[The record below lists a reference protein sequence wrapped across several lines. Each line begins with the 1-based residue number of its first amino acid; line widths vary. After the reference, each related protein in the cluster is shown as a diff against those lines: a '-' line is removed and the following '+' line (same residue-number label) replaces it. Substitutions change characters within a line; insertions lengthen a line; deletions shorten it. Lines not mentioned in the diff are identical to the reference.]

1 MCDVLNL
8 PGREGARALWYSPV
22 NHSGG
27 ASVRLISMCS
37 AVFVSV
43 LGCGV
48 ARGQSAAPAPQPR
61 PLVGSIASHP
71 DWPKAKTADVE
82 SVGALMAA
90 LYDVISGPAGKPRDW
105 DRFRSLFLPD
115 GRLGVIRH
123 AETAA
128 DGKPGHPDD
137 VVFLTPQDYIDR
149 DAPFFRNNGFFERG
163 IANRVEEFG
172 GLVSVWSTYESRH
185 AADDPKPFVRGINSL
200 QIVKAQGRYWVASI
214 VWDDERSGISLPE
227 KYLK

>member
-1 MCDVLNL
+1 VI
-8 PGREGARALWYSPV
+8 
-22 NHSGG
+22 
-27 ASVRLISMCS
+27 SVCS
-37 AVFVSV
+37 AVLFVS
-43 LGCGV
+43 LGG
-48 ARGQSAAPAPQPR
+48 GAATAQQPK
-61 PLVGSIASHP
+61 PLPSSIASHP
-71 DWPKAKTADVE
+71 DWPKARPADVQT
-82 SVGALMAA
+82 VDGLIAA

-123 AETAA
+123 PPLAQTKSIPE
-128 DGKPGHPDD
+128 D

-149 DAPFFRNNGFFERG
+149 DDPFFKSNGFFERG

-172 GLVSVWSTYESRH
+172 NLVSVWSTYESRH
-185 AADDPKPFVRGINSL
+185 TADDPKAFVRGINSL

-214 VWDDERSGISLPE
+214 IWDDERSGATLPE

>member
-1 MCDVLNL
+1 MRVI
-8 PGREGARALWYSPV
+8 
-22 NHSGG
+22 
-27 ASVRLISMCS
+27 SVCS
-37 AVFVSV
+37 AAVAA
-43 LGCGV
+43 LLWCG
-48 ARGQSAAPAPQPR
+48 AAGAQTAAAPAPQPK
-61 PLVGSIASHP
+61 PLPSSIASHP
-71 DWPKAKTADVE
+71 DWPKAKMADVS

-90 LYDVISGPAGKPRDW
+90 LYDVISGPAGKARDW

-123 AETAA
+123 PPLDQTKSIPE
-128 DGKPGHPDD
+128 D

-149 DAPFFRNNGFFERG
+149 DAPFFQTNGFFERG

-172 GLVSVWSTYESRH
+172 NLVSVWSTYESRH

-200 QIVKAQGRYWVASI
+200 QIVKAQGRYWIASI
-214 VWDDERSGISLPE
+214 IWDDERSGVSLPE

>member
-1 MCDVLNL
+1 
-8 PGREGARALWYSPV
+8 
-22 NHSGG
+22 
-27 ASVRLISMCS
+27 MCS
-37 AVFVSV
+37 AAFTIA
-43 LGCGV
+43 LCCG
-48 ARGQSAAPAPQPR
+48 AAAAQTAAAPAPQPKFL
-61 PLVGSIASHP
+61 PGSIASHP
-71 DWPKAKTADVE
+71 DWPKAKKADVE
-82 SVGALMAA
+82 SVDALMAA

-123 AETAA
+123 PPLTQTKSIPE
-128 DGKPGHPDD
+128 D

-149 DAPFFRNNGFFERG
+149 DAPFFQNNGFFERG

-172 GLVSVWSTYESRH
+172 NLVSVWSTYESRH
-185 AADDPKPFVRGINSL
+185 SADDPKPFVRGINSL

-214 VWDDERSGISLPE
+214 LWDDERSGTTLPE

>member
-1 MCDVLNL
+1 V
-8 PGREGARALWYSPV
+8 ALFLSMA
-22 NHSGG
+22 GG
-27 ASVRLISMCS
+27 A
-37 AVFVSV
+37 
-43 LGCGV
+43 
-48 ARGQSAAPAPQPR
+48 AAAQQPK
-61 PLVGSIASHP
+61 PLPTSIASHP
-71 DWPKAKTADVE
+71 DWPKAKPADVE
-82 SVGALMAA
+82 TVDGLMAA
-90 LYDVISGPAGKPRDW
+90 LYDVISGPAGQPRDW

-123 AETAA
+123 PPLAQTKSIPE
-128 DGKPGHPDD
+128 D

-149 DAPFFRNNGFFERG
+149 DAPYFKTKGFFERG

-172 GLVSVWSTYESRH
+172 NLVSVWSTYESRY

-214 VWDDERSGISLPE
+214 IWDDERSGVTVPE

>member
-1 MCDVLNL
+1 MRV
-8 PGREGARALWYSPV
+8 
-22 NHSGG
+22 
-27 ASVRLISMCS
+27 ISACS
-37 AVFVSV
+37 AA
-43 LGCGV
+43 V
-48 ARGQSAAPAPQPR
+48 AALLWCSAAGAQTAAAPAPQPK
-61 PLVGSIASHP
+61 PLASSIASHP
-71 DWPKAKTADVE
+71 DWPKAKKADAE
-82 SVGALMAA
+82 SVDALIAA

-123 AETAA
+123 AAPAA
-128 DGKPGHPDD
+128 DGRPAHPDD

-149 DAPFFRNNGFFERG
+149 DAPFFKTEGFFERG

-172 GLVSVWSTYESRH
+172 NLVSVWSTYESRH
-185 AADDPKPFVRGINSL
+185 SADDPKPFVRGINSL

-214 VWDDERSGISLPE
+214 IWDDERSGLTLPE

>member
-1 MCDVLNL
+1 
-8 PGREGARALWYSPV
+8 
-22 NHSGG
+22 
-27 ASVRLISMCS
+27 VRLNSMFS
-37 AVFVSV
+37 AVLVSAFCCS
-43 LGCGV
+43 GAV
-48 ARGQSAAPAPQPR
+48 AQNAAPAPPPK
-61 PLVGSIASHP
+61 PLPSSIASHP
-71 DWPKAKTADVE
+71 DWPKAKKADVE
-82 SVGALMAA
+82 SVDALMAA

-123 AETAA
+123 AAPAA
-128 DGKPGHPDD
+128 DGRPAHEDD

-149 DAPFFRNNGFFERG
+149 DAPFFKTEGFFEHG
-163 IANRVEEFG
+163 IANRIEEFG
-172 GLVSVWSTYESRH
+172 NLVSVWSTYESRH

-214 VWDDERSGISLPE
+214 IWDDERSGLTLPE